1 MSECAGHVEDGQA
14 SGMEKM
20 FMRSS
25 QAKSIEQR
33 VNVLVVGGGPGGS
46 TAAALLAKAGLS
58 VLLLERETFP
68 RYHIGESLLAS
79 CLPTLKLSGAFDK
92 VAAHGFQKK
101 RGALFHWDKDVWV
114 LDWAKLIDPDA
125 WSWQVDRADYDEILL
140 RNAADQGAEVIESAT
155 VKRVI
160 FDGDRAVSAEWVKS
174 GDDSQVNTVKFDYII
189 DASGR
194 TGVLSQQH
202 FKMRSQH
209 AIFQNIAIW
218 GYWTGA
224 KLLPESPSGAINIVS
239 SPDGWWWHIPLGG
252 ERYSVGLVTHK
263 KKYAQDKGTSGLKD
277 YYLARLNKV
286 PSMLTVTE
294 GAELVGEIQAEQDY
308 SYVSERFCGPGYF
321 MVGDSACF
329 LDPLLSTGVHLAQ
342 YSAMLAAA
350 SIISTRKKDVT
361 EDEGYQFY
369 EYIYRRAYT
378 RMLVLV
384 STLYQKYNGK
394 DDYFWGAQKLVHEKM
409 RQVEPVRAFTE
420 IIAGNI
426 DMHEA
431 KSVETR
437 ALDRQLLD
445 EAEEAQDA
453 KAAEE
458 GAHGLHSMDVTATWG
473 PWRSLVGA
481 DTSVGEFYLV
491 TEPELGLRK
500 AEKAVAAGS

>member
-1 MSECAGHVEDGQA
+1 MHS
-14 SGMEKM
+14 
-20 FMRSS
+20 
-25 QAKSIEQR
+25 AKSESNEQR
-33 VNVLVVGGGPGGS
+33 VSVLVVGGGPGGS
-46 TAAALLAKAGLS
+46 TAAALLAKAGID

-79 CLPTLKLSGAFDK
+79 CLPTLRLSGAFEK
-92 VAAHGFQKK
+92 VAAHGFQRK
-101 RGALFHWDKDVWV
+101 RGALFHWAEDIWV

-125 WSWQVDRADYDEILL
+125 WSWQVERADYDNILL
-140 RNAADQGAEVIESAT
+140 RNAEEQGARVIENAA

-160 FDGDRAVSAEWVKS
+160 FEGDRAVAVEWVRR
-174 GDDSQVNTVKFDYII
+174 GQESQLNTTRFDYII

-194 TGVLSQQH
+194 TGVLGQQH
-202 FKMRSQH
+202 FKMRNQH

-218 GYWTGA
+218 GYWQGA
-224 KLLPESPSGAINIVS
+224 KLLPQSPSGGINVVS
-239 SPDGWWWHIPLGG
+239 SPDGWWWHIPLGN
-252 ERYSVGLVTHK
+252 ERYSIGLVTHK
-263 KKYAQDKGTSGLKD
+263 LKYAQDKPKSASLKE
-277 YYLARLNKV
+277 YYLNHLNESDSMKKV
-286 PSMLTVTE
+286 VE
-294 GAELVGEIQAEQDY
+294 GAELTSDIQAEQDY
-308 SYVSERFCGPGYF
+308 SYVSDRFCGPGF
-321 MVGDSACF
+321 FLVGDAACF

-361 EDEGYQFY
+361 EDEGYKFY

-445 EAEEAQDA
+445 EAEEAQEA

-458 GAHGLHSMDVTATWG
+458 GSHGLHSMDVTATWG

-500 AEKAVAAGS
+500 AQSAVAAR